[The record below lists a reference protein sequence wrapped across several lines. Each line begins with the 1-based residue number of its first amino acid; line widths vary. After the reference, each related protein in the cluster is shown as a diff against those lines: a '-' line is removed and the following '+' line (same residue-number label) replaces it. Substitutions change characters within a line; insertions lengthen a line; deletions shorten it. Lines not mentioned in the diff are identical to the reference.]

1 MAEHFELDILTK
13 NGVIDFNYEE
23 LHDQLEIAI
32 KPYETLVVVEED
44 IRTSKA
50 LLAKL
55 NKFKKAID
63 NERKRIKKDY
73 TQPLKEFE
81 EEVKSLMAII
91 DKGADNIKSQIKA
104 IEERKQIGDKLY
116 SDDENVALNEQNRLI
131 TKTITLTGVQFQFD
145 YLEEYLK
152 AIKFDVKYEQGE
164 QQ

>member
-1 MAEHFELDILTK
+1 MPDHFELDIRTR

-44 IRTSKA
+44 IRNSKA

-55 NKFKKAID
+55 NKFNAAID
-63 NERKRIKKDY
+63 KERKRIKKEY
-73 TQPLKEFE
+73 SIPLKEFE
-81 EEVKSLMAII
+81 DEVKSLMAIVN
-91 DKGADNIKSQIKA
+91 KGVNNIKSQIKA
-104 IEERKQIGDKLY
+104 IEERKKIGDELY
-116 SDDENVALNEQNRLI
+116 SESENDAQNEQNRLI

-152 AIKFDVKYEQGE
+152 AIKFDVKIEKE
-164 QQ
+164 N